1 MLITAAEQD
10 LVLLHTGHLW
20 GIQCSKSWHG
30 ACGVCSL
37 VSRTVR
43 EDICAKC
50 LQGTSSIQ
58 ASTSQNVGLLVA
70 SLMDGSEEG
79 NVYRGWWALSSLHVP
94 WKNFSCQSSTEIYTT
109 FCLNKENYRKNC
121 VFFPAIAESGGG
133 GDEKLR
139 VVILVPWES
148 SSQLGT
154 IVSLSI
160 CPLGAHS
167 KV

>member
-1 MLITAAEQD
+1 M
-10 LVLLHTGHLW
+10 
-20 GIQCSKSWHG
+20 
-30 ACGVCSL
+30 
-37 VSRTVR
+37 
-43 EDICAKC
+43 
-50 LQGTSSIQ
+50 
-58 ASTSQNVGLLVA
+58 A